1 MATIT
6 LAEAKKYGND
16 EIVAGVIDSIV
27 TVDKMFEML
36 PFHGI
41 EGNSL
46 RYNQEVTMGDVQTIA
61 IGGTVTAKA
70 ASTVVSK
77 NANLITILGQSE
89 VNGLILAQKVG
100 ENGGNQAIATQL
112 ASKAKN
118 VGRKFSELLI
128 SGNSSTDATQFD
140 GLAKLLA
147 DGPASQRIAAGGALS
162 FDKLDELLHAVKSK
176 DGEVD
181 ALVMSSADIRKLRA
195 LYRALGG
202 SAGEYVEVNGIQMP
216 AYAGVPILRNDW
228 VVGSASPVTTEVYA
242 VNFDDGSGKVG
253 ISGLNANVGTQGLV
267 VSELGE
273 DFDADNEVNRI
284 KFYCGFALF
293 SQLGA
298 AKLTGVTQA

>member
-6 LAEAKKYGND
+6 LAEAKKFGND
-16 EIVAGVIDSIV
+16 EIVGGVIDSIV
-27 TVDKMFEML
+27 EVNQMFQVL
-36 PFHGI
+36 PFRSI

-46 RYNQEVTMGDVQTIA
+46 RYNQELTMGDVQTIA

-70 ASTVVSK
+70 PSSVVSK

-100 ENGGNQAIATQL
+100 GDQIAKEL

-118 VGRKFSELLI
+118 VGRKFQDMLI
-128 SGNSSTDATQFD
+128 NGDETADATTFT
-140 GLAKLLA
+140 GLSKLLDQGA
-147 DGPASQRIAAGGALS
+147 ASQVIDAAGGLT
-162 FDKLDELLHAVKSK
+162 FELLDELLHAVKSK
-176 DGEVD
+176 DGAVD
-181 ALVMSSADIRKLRA
+181 ALVMSSADIRKLRS

-216 AYAGVPILRNDW
+216 AYAGVPVLRNEW
-228 VVGSASPVTTEVYA
+228 IKPVAGATEVFA
-242 VNFDDGSGKVG
+242 VNFDDGSDKVG
-253 ISGLNANVGTQGLV
+253 IAGLNANVGAGGLV
-267 VSELGE
+267 VSALGE
-273 DFDADNEVNRI
+273 AFDADNEVNRI
-284 KFYCGFALF
+284 KMYCGFALF

>member
-6 LAEAKKYGND
+6 LAEAKKFGND
-16 EIVAGVIDSIV
+16 EIVGGVIDSIV
-27 TVDKMFEML
+27 EVNQMFQVL
-36 PFHGI
+36 PFRSI

-46 RYNQEVTMGDVQTIA
+46 RYNQELTMGDVQTIA

-70 ASTVVSK
+70 PSSVISK

-100 ENGGNQAIATQL
+100 GDQIAKEL

-118 VGRKFSELLI
+118 VGRKFQDMLI
-128 SGNSSTDATQFD
+128 NGDETADATTFT
-140 GLAKLLA
+140 GLSKLLDQGA
-147 DGPASQRIAAGGALS
+147 ASQVIDAAGGLT
-162 FDKLDELLHAVKSK
+162 FELLDELLHAVKSK
-176 DGEVD
+176 DGQVD

-216 AYAGVPILRNDW
+216 AYAGVPVLRNEW
-228 VVGSASPVTTEVYA
+228 IKPVAGATEVFA
-242 VNFDDGSGKVG
+242 VNFDDGSDKVG
-253 ISGLNANVGTQGLV
+253 IAGLNANVGAGGLV
-267 VSELGE
+267 VSSLGE
-273 DFDADNEVNRI
+273 AFDADNEVNRI
-284 KFYCGFALF
+284 KMYCGFALF

>member
-16 EIVAGVIDSIV
+16 EIVAGVIDSIIE
-27 TVDKMFEML
+27 VDHMFRSL
-36 PFHGI
+36 PFHPV

-46 RYNQEVTMGDVQTIA
+46 RYNQEVTMGDVQTLA

-70 ASTVVSK
+70 PSSVVSK

-89 VNGLILAQKVG
+89 VNGLILAQNVG
-100 ENGGNQAIATQL
+100 ENGGNMAIATQL

-118 VGRKFSELLI
+118 VGRKFQELLI
-128 SGNSSTDATQFD
+128 TGNSATDPTQFD

-147 DGPASQRIAAGGALS
+147 DGPASQLIAAGGPLS
-162 FDKLDELLHAVKSK
+162 FEKLDELLHAVKSK
-176 DGEVD
+176 DGHVD
-181 ALVMSSADIRKLRA
+181 ALVMSSADIRALRA
-195 LYRALGG
+195 LFRALGG
-202 SAGEYVEVNGIQMP
+202 SSGEYVEVNGIQYP
-216 AYAGVPILRNDW
+216 SYAGVPILRNEW
-228 VVGSASPVTTEVYA
+228 VKASASPATTEVYA

-253 ISGLNANVGTQGLV
+253 ISGLNANVGTAGLV

-273 DFDADNEVNRI
+273 DFNADNEVNRI

-298 AKLTGVTQA
+298 AKLTGVTQ